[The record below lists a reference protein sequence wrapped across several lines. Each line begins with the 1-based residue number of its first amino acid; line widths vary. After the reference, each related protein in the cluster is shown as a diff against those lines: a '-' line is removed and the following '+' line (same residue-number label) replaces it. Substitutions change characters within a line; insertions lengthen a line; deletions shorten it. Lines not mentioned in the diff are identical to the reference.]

1 MIHTICCGSRILD
14 LSRPHIMGVL
24 NVTPDSFS
32 DGGNCYQQQQL
43 NIDHALRHAETMLRE
58 GASIIDIGG
67 ESTRPGAAS
76 VNCQQELERVLP
88 VVTAIHQRLDII
100 ISVDTSTPEV
110 MQEAANAGAGMIN
123 DVRSLARAGAMH
135 VAAELDLPIC
145 LMHMRGEPKNMQDN
159 PQYDDVTTEIGDFF
173 RHRVAACET
182 AGIERSRL
190 LIDPGFGFGKTLQH
204 NLQLLNRLSQLAQ
217 LDLPILVGMSRKSMI
232 DKVLKKPVHKRLYGS
247 LALAVMALERGAHI
261 VRVHDVSPTREVMHM
276 ITAVLAE
283 NA

>member
-1 MIHTICCGSRILD
+1 MIHTIRCGSRILD

-32 DGGNCYQQQQL
+32 DGGNFYQQQQL

-58 GASIIDIGG
+58 GASIIDVGG
-67 ESTRPGAAS
+67 ESTRPGAAP

-88 VVTAIHQRLDII
+88 MVTAITQRLDVI

-110 MQEAANAGAGMIN
+110 MQAAADAGAGMIN
-123 DVRSLARAGAMH
+123 DVRSLARVGALH

-145 LMHMRGEPKNMQDN
+145 LMHMLGEPKTMQDN

-173 RHRVAACET
+173 RKRIAVCET

-190 LIDPGFGFGKTLQH
+190 LIDPGFGFGKTLLH

-232 DKVLKKPVHKRLYGS
+232 DKVLKKSVHDRLYGG

-276 ITAVLAE
+276 AAAVLAE
-283 NA
+283 NV